1 MMSGNVLSVSQ
12 INFYIKK
19 FFSSDDILRDVFVV
33 GEVSNLV
40 SYNKSGHIYFS
51 LKDEKS
57 SIKAVI
63 FSNTAKNL
71 KFFPKN
77 GLKIIVRGCISIYEV
92 SGIYQ
97 IYVNYIEPAGLGAL
111 NLAFEQLKN
120 KLEKSGL
127 FKEERKKTLPIYP
140 KRVGVI
146 TSRSGAVI
154 WDIKTTFK
162 KRAPIVEIYFFP
174 VMVQGEK
181 ASEEIIS
188 AINIFNVLKNI
199 DVLIVA
205 RGGGSLEDL
214 WAFNCEKLAYAIAES
229 QIPIIS
235 AIGHETDFTICD
247 FVADKRAATP
257 TAAAEI
263 VSCGY
268 FNAKLKLD
276 NYSTLLKKQFTDHL
290 FLYKYKLEKIKSHLK
305 SLDPLSLLKEKQN
318 KLGIYLEKLNSYFS
332 KNLNK
337 SKSDLLKL
345 KVQLEVFNPKK
356 IFDMGYALVLDE
368 KDKSIKNANNLKR
381 EEILNIRFL
390 DSKVKC
396 RIIEIFKI

>member
-1 MMSGNVLSVSQ
+1 MVSGNVLSVSQ

-19 FFSSDDILRDVFVV
+19 FFSSNDILKDVFIV
-33 GEVSNLV
+33 GEVSNLI

-57 SIKAVI
+57 TIKAVI
-63 FSNTAKNL
+63 FSNVSKNL
-71 KFFPKN
+71 NFFPKN

-92 SGIYQ
+92 SGTYQ
-97 IYVNYIEPAGLGAL
+97 IYVNYIEPVGLGAL

-127 FKEERKKTLPIYP
+127 FKEERKKPLPIYP

-154 WDIKTTFK
+154 WDIKTTLK
-162 KRAPIVEIYFFP
+162 KRAPIVEIYFLP

-188 AINIFNVLKNI
+188 AINIFNVLQNT
-199 DVLIVA
+199 DVLILA

-214 WAFNCEKLAYAIAES
+214 WTFNCEKLAYAIAES

-235 AIGHETDFTICD
+235 AVGHETDFTICD

-268 FNAKLKLD
+268 FNAKLKLN
-276 NYSTLLKKQFTDHL
+276 NYFTLLKKQCTNYV
-290 FLYKYKLEKIKSHLK
+290 FLHRYKLEKIKSHLK
-305 SLDPLSLLKEKQN
+305 LMNPLSLLKEKKN
-318 KLGIYLEKLNSYFS
+318 KLSIYLEKLNSYFS

-345 KVQLEVFNPKK
+345 KVQLEGFNPKK
-356 IFDMGYALVLDE
+356 IFDRGYALVLDQ
-368 KDKSIKNANNLKR
+368 KNKSVKNANNLKR
-381 EEILNIRFL
+381 EEVLNIRFL
-390 DSKVKC
+390 DSKIKC
-396 RIIEIFKI
+396 KIIEIFKI